1 MQGFGTEKIEDEIAL
16 IFPNAKVKRMDL
28 DTARSRRSHEK
39 IISDFENQKI
49 DILIGTQMISKGLDF
64 DHVKVVGIMNADNML
79 HFPDFRSYERSFQLM
94 AQVSGRAGRKGKQ
107 GKVIIQ
113 TNDLENTVIRHVM
126 NNNYVGFFEQQLRER
141 KDFSYPPYVRLVKL
155 TLRHKQLPIV
165 SNAANLLALEIRKVL
180 GNRVIGPEF
189 PFINRL
195 FNLHQKC
202 IIVKI
207 ERDQK
212 FSQRRKLMQKAIE
225 KVKLNPNF
233 KSLHI
238 VPDVDPYN

>member
-1 MQGFGTEKIEDEIAL
+1 VRG
-16 IFPNAKVKRMDL
+16 
-28 DTARSRRSHEK
+28 
-39 IISDFENQKI
+39 
-49 DILIGTQMISKGLDF
+49 
-64 DHVKVVGIMNADNML
+64 VGILNADNML

-113 TNDLENTVIRHVM
+113 TSDPENTVIKHVLK
-126 NNNYVGFFEQQLRER
+126 NDYKGFFSQQLQER
-141 KDFSYPPYVRLVKL
+141 KDFRYPPYVRLVKL
-155 TLRHKQLPIV
+155 TLKHKQLPVV
-165 SNAANLLALEIRKVL
+165 SNAANLLAAELRKAL

-189 PFINRL
+189 PLINRL

-207 ERDQK
+207 ERDKQ
-212 FSQRRKLMQKAIE
+212 FSQRRKLMQQAID

-233 KSLHI
+233 KSLQI
-238 VPDVDPYN
+238 IPDVDPYN